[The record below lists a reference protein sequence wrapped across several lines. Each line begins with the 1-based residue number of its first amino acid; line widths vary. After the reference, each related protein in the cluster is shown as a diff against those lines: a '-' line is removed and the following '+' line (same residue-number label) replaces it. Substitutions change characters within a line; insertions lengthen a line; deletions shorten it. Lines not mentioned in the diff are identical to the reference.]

1 MNPRKID
8 LHVHSTFSDG
18 SFTPAELVQEALQK
32 GLSAMALTD
41 HDTTAGVPEAIAA
54 AKSTELEIIPG
65 VELSTKYKEKE
76 IHVVGIYIDTNH
88 QQLAESMKAFREC
101 RDHRNEQML
110 QKLRDE
116 GFDITMEGLVRENPK
131 AVITRANI
139 AKYLVDHGQIA
150 SFNQVFDKYIGNSCK
165 CFVPRKMITPMEAC
179 QLICAAG
186 GIPILAHPI
195 LYHMNLT
202 PLNELIHEMKTCGLV
217 GIEAIYS
224 TYTPGEEALIR
235 RVAAENHLEL
245 SGGSDF
251 HGANKPFIQLGIG
264 RGNLFIP
271 YELLTKLKR
280 DGVFHC

>member
-18 SFTPAELVQEALQK
+18 SFTPTELVQEALQK

-54 AKSTELEIIPG
+54 AKDSALEIIPG
-65 VELSTKYKEKE
+65 VELSTKYNGKE
-76 IHVVGIYIDTNH
+76 IHVVGIYIDTQN
-88 QQLAESMKAFREC
+88 QKLSDSMKAFRDC
-101 RDHRNEQML
+101 RDHRNEHMVQNL
-110 QKLRDE
+110 QHE
-116 GFDITMEGLVRENPK
+116 GFDITMEELIKENPE

-139 AKYLVDHGQIA
+139 AKYLVDHGQVA
-150 SFNQVFDKYIGNSCK
+150 SFNQAFEKYIGNDCK
-165 CFVPRKMITPMEAC
+165 CFVPRVMITPMEAC
-179 QLICAAG
+179 ELIREAG

-195 LYHMNLT
+195 LYRMNLT
-202 PLNELIHEMKTCGLV
+202 PLTKLIQEMKACGPV

-235 RVAAENHLEL
+235 RLAAENDLEL

-251 HGANKPFIQLGIG
+251 HGANKPFIQLGVG

-271 YELLTKLKR
+271 YELLDKLKS
-280 DGVFHC
+280 HS